1 MKKTINIGGQDL
13 VIESNALLPRLYRKE
28 FGRDLM
34 MDMRKLSDRYQAD
47 PDNIDTEVLENVTW
61 LMLKAGG
68 NDVGSSVEEWL
79 GGLDDILTVY
89 LAMPEV
95 VDLWVGSQK
104 TTSKPKK
111 K

>member
-1 MKKTINIGGQDL
+1 MKKTINIAGQEMT
-13 VIESNALLPRLYRKE
+13 IESNALLPRLYRKE

-34 MDMRKLSDRYQAD
+34 IDMRRLSENYQAD
-47 PDNIDTEVLENVTW
+47 PDNMNTEVLENVTW
-61 LMLKAGG
+61 LMLKAAG
-68 NDVGSSVEEWL
+68 NDVGDSVDEWL
-79 GGLDDILTVY
+79 ASLDDILTVY
-89 LAMPEV
+89 LALPEV

>member
-1 MKKTINIGGQDL
+1 MKKTINIAGQDL
-13 VIESNALLPRLYRKE
+13 MIESNALLPRLYRKE

-34 MDMRKLSDRYQAD
+34 IDMRKLSESYQAD
-47 PDNIDTEVLENVTW
+47 PENINTEVLENVTW

-68 NDVGSSVEEWL
+68 NDVGDSVDEWL
-79 GGLDDILTVY
+79 ASLDDILTVY
-89 LAMPEV
+89 LALPEV
-95 VDLWVGSQK
+95 VDLWIGSQK

>member
-1 MKKTINIGGQDL
+1 MRKTINIAGQDL

-34 MDMRKLSDRYQAD
+34 IDMRKLSERYQKD

-61 LMLKAGG
+61 LMLRSAG
-68 NDVGSSVEEWL
+68 NDVGESVEGWL
-79 GGLDDILTVY
+79 AGLDDIMSVY
-89 LAMPEV
+89 MAMSEV
-95 VDLWVGSQK
+95 VDLWLGSQK
-104 TTSKPKK
+104 TTSRPKK

>member
-13 VIESNALLPRLYRKE
+13 VIESTALLPRLYRKE

-34 MDMRKLSDRYQAD
+34 IDMRKLSERYQAD

>member
-1 MKKTINIGGQDL
+1 MRKTINIAGQDL

-34 MDMRKLSDRYQAD
+34 IDMRKLSERYQKD

-61 LMLKAGG
+61 LMLRSAG
-68 NDVGSSVEEWL
+68 NDVGESVEDWL
-79 GGLDDILTVY
+79 AGLDDIMSVY
-89 LAMPEV
+89 MAMSEV
-95 VDLWVGSQK
+95 VDLWLGSQK
-104 TTSKPKK
+104 TTSRPKK

>member
-1 MKKTINIGGQDL
+1 MKKTINIGGHDL
-13 VIESNALLPRLYRKE
+13 AIESNALLPRLYRKE

-34 MDMRKLSDRYQAD
+34 IDMRKLSERYQAD

>member
-1 MKKTINIGGQDL
+1 MKKTIHINGQDL
-13 VIESNALLPRLYRKE
+13 IIESNALLPRLYRKE

-34 MDMRKLSDRYQAD
+34 IDMRKLNERCQAD

-61 LMLKAGG
+61 LMLRAAG
-68 NDVGSSVEEWL
+68 NDVGNTVEEWL
-79 GGLDDILTVY
+79 QGMDDIVSLYT
-89 LAMPEV
+89 AMSDV

-104 TTSKPKK
+104 TTAKPKK

>member
-1 MKKTINIGGQDL
+1 MKKTINIAGQDL

-34 MDMRKLSDRYQAD
+34 VDMRKLAERYQAD

-68 NDVGSSVEEWL
+68 NDVGDSVDEWL
-79 GGLDDILTVY
+79 ASLDDILTVY
-89 LAMPEV
+89 TAMTDV
-95 VDLWVGSQK
+95 VELWAGSQK
-104 TTSKPKK
+104 TTSRPKK

>member
-1 MKKTINIGGQDL
+1 MKRTINIGGQDL

-34 MDMRKLSDRYQAD
+34 MDMRKLSERYQAD

-89 LAMPEV
+89 MAMPEV

>member
-34 MDMRKLSDRYQAD
+34 MDMRKLSERYQAD

-79 GGLDDILTVY
+79 GDLDDILTVY